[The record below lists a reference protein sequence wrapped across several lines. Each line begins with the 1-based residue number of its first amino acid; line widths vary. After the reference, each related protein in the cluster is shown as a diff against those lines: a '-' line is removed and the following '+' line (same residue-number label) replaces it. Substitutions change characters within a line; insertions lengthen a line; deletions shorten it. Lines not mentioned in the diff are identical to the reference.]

1 MNKSITF
8 GTVPADLTIEEPYR
22 MVLNRTDLETVAEI
36 VNQGIDSHLE
46 AVFTKQDGRKVEILD
61 SASMRCF
68 LRRCI
73 ESDDEN
79 AWSLASSIMQTR
91 GYEWI

>member
-1 MNKSITF
+1 MTPLNY
-8 GTVPADLTIEEPYR
+8 GTIPDELELTEPYPMR
-22 MVLNRTDLETVAEI
+22 LMGDDLDTVAEI

-46 AVFTKQDGRKVEILD
+46 AVFTTQDGNHITIEDIK
-61 SASMRCF
+61 SMRCF
-68 LRRCI
+68 LRRCN

-79 AWSLASSIMQTR
+79 AQNLASCIMETL